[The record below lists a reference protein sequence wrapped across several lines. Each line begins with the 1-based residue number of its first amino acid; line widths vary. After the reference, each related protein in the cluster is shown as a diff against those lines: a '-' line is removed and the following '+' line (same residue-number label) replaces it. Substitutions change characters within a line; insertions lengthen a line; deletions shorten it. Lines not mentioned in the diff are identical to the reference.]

1 MKLATILRL
10 KQKGLLFEQAIANII
25 NNAIDFSPN
34 SGTITVKATQTNSAV
49 NIVVLDEGPGIPV
62 QVMSK
67 LFTRFFSVSRPDT
80 GKRSTGLGLRFVK
93 KIMQLHGGEITL
105 NNRFL
110 QSGAEAKL
118 RFPLTNK

>member
-1 MKLATILRL
+1 
-10 KQKGLLFEQAIANII
+10 
-25 NNAIDFSPN
+25 
-34 SGTITVKATQTNSAV
+34 
-49 NIVVLDEGPGIPV
+49 
-62 QVMSK
+62 VMNK

-118 RFPLTNK
+118 RFPLINK